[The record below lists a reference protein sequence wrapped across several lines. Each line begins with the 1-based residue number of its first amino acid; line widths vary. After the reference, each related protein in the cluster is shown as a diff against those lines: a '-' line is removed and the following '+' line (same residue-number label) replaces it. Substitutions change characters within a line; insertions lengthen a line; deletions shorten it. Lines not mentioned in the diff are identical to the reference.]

1 MFITN
6 ILKNFSK
13 DTKILYKING
23 NIIEDIKTVGD
34 WLNSGLCS
42 NIILDSDK
50 TLKIENDTII
60 IEL

>member
-13 DTKILYKING
+13 DIEIQYTING
-23 NIIEDIKTVGD
+23 RAIEDIKTVDD

-50 TLKIENDTII
+50 VLRIENNTII

>member
-6 ILKNFSK
+6 ILKSFSK

-23 NIIEDIKTVGD
+23 RTIEDIKTVDD
-34 WLNSGLCS
+34 WLNNGLCS
-42 NIILDSDK
+42 NIILSNNV
-50 TLKIENDTII
+50 LKIENDTII